1 MQIEPE
7 LIKNAALAAV
17 ATWGVT
23 EALKPLIWKHVNLA
37 WERSA
42 IRLLALAIGGAWGFA
57 LGGTVESATAGVCG
71 AALSTMIVAALRK
84 RIEND

>member
-23 EALKPLIWKHVNLA
+23 EALKPMVWKYVNLA
-37 WERSA
+37 WEKSA
-42 IRLLALAIGGAWGFA
+42 VRLLALGVGGAWGLA
-57 LGGTVESATAGVCG
+57 LGGDVETFTAGVCG
-71 AALSTMIVAALRK
+71 AALSAIVVAALRK
-84 RIEND
+84 RITNA